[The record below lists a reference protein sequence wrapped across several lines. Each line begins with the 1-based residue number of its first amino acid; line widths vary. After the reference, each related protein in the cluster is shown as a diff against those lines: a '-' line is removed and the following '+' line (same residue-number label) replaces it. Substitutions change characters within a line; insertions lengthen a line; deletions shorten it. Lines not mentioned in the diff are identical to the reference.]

1 MSFTDPAQG
10 VQPDQGQGAATGD
23 APYAEYLQRIPEEHR
38 GLVEPV
44 FKDWDGNV
52 TKKFQEHSDFRKQWE
67 PYQQAGINQFD
78 PQTLQ
83 GLVQFAQMDREQ
95 FTDWLREQATEAG
108 LLQQD
113 PGIDPSMVDPGVEQA
128 LQQHLT
134 PLQQQ
139 VQEQQQQ
146 LQQYMEQ
153 QQVAQAHQYIQSQ
166 LDELKAQD
174 PNLNMD
180 AVEKLTANYL
190 DDPQNA
196 VKRAFEDYQK
206 LAASIE
212 QGFLQRKTQGPGA
225 PNMGGGLPAG
235 AEQPKTLKDAESA
248 MIEALTAQRQM

>member
-1 MSFTDPAQG
+1 VSFTDPTQA
-10 VQPDQGQGAATGD
+10 VQPQEGQGGAPGD
-23 APYAEYLQRIPEEHR
+23 APYAEYLNRIPEEQR
-38 GLVEPV
+38 AVVEPV

-83 GLVQFAQMDREQ
+83 GLVQFAQMDRDQ

-113 PGIDPSMVDPGVEQA
+113 PGIDPSMVDPNVEQV
-128 LQQHLT
+128 LQQHLS

-139 VQEQQQQ
+139 HQQ
-146 LQQYMEQ
+146 LQQQFQQFTEQ
-153 QQVAQAHQYIQSQ
+153 QQVAQAHQHIQSQ

-174 PNLNMD
+174 PNLNVD

-196 VKRAFEDYQK
+196 VTRAFEDYQK

-212 QGFLQRKTQGPGA
+212 QGFLQRKTQA
-225 PNMGGGLPAG
+225 PNAPSMGGGLPAG
-235 AEQPKTLKDAESA
+235 AEQPKTLQAAESA